1 MHLLWGILKQEN
13 SVGAQVMRQLGV
25 SLSGLEAALQ
35 RDGQPV
41 DNQDFAPETKQAL
54 ELSRATAQRLGVKY
68 IGTEHLL
75 LGILQGANSAVNW
88 LRENDLD

>member
-41 DNQDFAPETKQAL
+41 DNQDFRRK
-54 ELSRATAQRLGVKY
+54 LSRLWSFPAPRLNAWV
-68 IGTEHLL
+68 
-75 LGILQGANSAVNW
+75 
-88 LRENDLD
+88 

>member
-41 DNQDFAPETKQAL
+41 DNQDFAPETK
-54 ELSRATAQRLGVKY
+54 
-68 IGTEHLL
+68 
-75 LGILQGANSAVNW
+75 
-88 LRENDLD
+88 

>member
-1 MHLLWGILKQEN
+1 MSSLHTERAREAILLACRIASHCGVQEVSTMHLLWGILKQEN

-54 ELSRATAQRLGVKY
+54 ELSRAMAK
-68 IGTEHLL
+68 
-75 LGILQGANSAVNW
+75 
-88 LRENDLD
+88 